1 MVAFLNGLFSS
12 KNISKNTNI
21 SESLFS
27 IVFLNVLKSINVAF
41 PKNESNFSWISIWL
55 STLSENLI
63 LKLNK
68 SYDVSIF
75 LAALILDVLIWI
87 YWNKSFTSSLDILP
101 SSLASYILN
110 INPDNSSKGFVKR
123 VIIPS

>member
-1 MVAFLNGLFSS
+1 MVAFLKGLFSS
-12 KNISKNTNI
+12 KNMSKNTNI

-41 PKNESNFSWISIWL
+41 PKKESNFSWISIWL

-75 LAALILDVLIWI
+75 FAALILDVLIWI
-87 YWNKSFTSSLDILP
+87 YWNRSFTSSLDILP
-101 SSLASYILN
+101 SSFAS
-110 INPDNSSKGFVKR
+110 
-123 VIIPS
+123 